1 MAIYGNFKGTTQ
13 TSFKIGKSG
22 KSIHGTSTL
31 PVDAGQGDLWLDSSN
46 SAIRI
51 YDGADWDNGQ
61 FVGNLEGYMEY
72 EAQAGENL
80 VKGDVVYVSG
90 NSGNIP
96 IVSKAQANAGG
107 TKMPAFGICTQT
119 INTGNTGYIVTQGL
133 FVGINTSAFTAGDTL
148 YVSATTAGAM
158 ANVSPSGEENK
169 IQNIGKVVRSASGGS
184 ILVGGAGRFNATNAL
199 NQGNIFLGDASNR
212 AVTANLDTTIS
223 GLGFIKNVVE
233 DTTPQLG
240 GNLDAQSYNISSA
253 GSISGTSIGVTGQFT
268 LPTTDGDANAY
279 LQTNGSGNVTWANG
293 PIGYTGSQGSTVIG
307 GAFVHTQSSGATT
320 WTVNHNLDS
329 QYLNVEVIDIN
340 GNSLV
345 GTYGYPTITFTDANT
360 TTLTFTTSTA
370 GYAAFT
376 SGGGQTGSQGATGFT
391 GSQGMQGDQ
400 GDTGFTGSQGTSGLT
415 ATLDTVTTNGNTTI
429 NGITV
434 GNLTSTSISTGSAST
449 AGTVTGAWTLTAGST
464 WSATYADLAEK
475 YTTDGPYEAGTVM
488 KFGGEAELTQ
498 SDTHNDTRVAG
509 VISDAPAFTMNGGI
523 EGQCLALTGRVPVKV
538 VGTVR
543 SGDLLVASDRAG
555 HAVVNNQPATGTVIG
570 KAITSESNGVCEA
583 LVNLM

>member
-31 PVDAGQGDLWLDSSN
+31 PVDAGQGDLWLDSGN

-133 FVGINTSAFTAGDTL
+133 FVGIDTSAFTSGDTL

-212 AVTANLDTTIS
+212 AVTANLDTTVS
-223 GLGFIKNVVE
+223 GLGYIKNVVE

-279 LQTNGSGNVTWANG
+279 LITNGSGTLAWQNAPVNSF
-293 PIGYTGSQGSTVIG
+293 IYE
-307 GAFVHTQSSGATT
+307 QSAAATT
-320 WTVNHNLDS
+320 WTVNHNLGV
-329 QYLNVEVIDIN
+329 QYPIVEVSGTNGESFAGTMNYPVIDFVSEN
-340 GNSLV
+340 QL
-345 GTYGYPTITFTDANT
+345 TATFSANT
-360 TTLTFTTSTA
+360 A
-370 GYAAFT
+370 GNISVV
-376 SGGGQTGSQGATGFT
+376 SGGGSRGYTGSSGLSATLQQVTDNGSTTTNSITT
-391 GSQGMQGDQ
+391 GGIQ
-400 GDTGFTGSQGTSGLT
+400 TTVITSGSN
-415 ATLDTVTTNGNTTI
+415 A
-429 NGITV
+429 
-434 GNLTSTSISTGSAST
+434 T
-449 AGTVTGAWTLTAGST
+449 AGTITGDWTLTAGST
-464 WSATYADLAEK
+464 WQATYADLAEK
-475 YTTDGPYEAGTVM
+475 YTVDMPYEAGTVM
-488 KFGGEAELTQ
+488 KFGGPAEITQ
-498 SDTHNDTRVAG
+498 STQADDTRVAG
-509 VISDAPAFTMNGGI
+509 VISDAPAYIMNSGI
-523 EGQCLALTGRVPVKV
+523 EGQYLALAGRVPVKV
-538 VGTVR
+538 VGSVVP
-543 SGDLLVASDRAG
+543 GDLLVSSNTPG
-555 HAVVNNQPATGTVIG
+555 CAVVNNQPDSGTVIG
-570 KAITSESNGVCEA
+570 KAITTDANGVCEA
-583 LVNLM
+583 LVILM

>member
-133 FVGINTSAFTAGDTL
+133 FVGINTSTFTPGDTL

-279 LQTNGSGNVTWANG
+279 LITNGSGTLTWQNAPVNSF
-293 PIGYTGSQGSTVIG
+293 IYE
-307 GAFVHTQSSGATT
+307 QSAAATT
-320 WTVNHNLDS
+320 WTVNHNLGV
-329 QYLNVEVIDIN
+329 QYPIVEVSGTNGESFAGTMNYPVIDFVSEN
-340 GNSLV
+340 QL
-345 GTYGYPTITFTDANT
+345 TATFSANT
-360 TTLTFTTSTA
+360 A
-370 GYAAFT
+370 GNISVV
-376 SGGGQTGSQGATGFT
+376 SGGGSRGYTGSQGVIGYT
-391 GSQGMQGDQ
+391 GSQGVIGY
-400 GDTGFTGSQGTSGLT
+400 TGSQGVIGYTGSSGSVATLQQVTDNGSTTTNSITTGGIQTTVITSGSN
-415 ATLDTVTTNGNTTI
+415 A
-429 NGITV
+429 
-434 GNLTSTSISTGSAST
+434 T
-449 AGTVTGAWTLTAGST
+449 AGTITGDWTLTAGST
-464 WSATYADLAEK
+464 WQATYADLAEK
-475 YTTDGPYEAGTVM
+475 YTVDMPYEAGTVM
-488 KFGGEAELTQ
+488 KFGGPAEITQ
-498 SDTHNDTRVAG
+498 STQADDTRVAG
-509 VISDAPAFTMNGGI
+509 VISDAPAYIMNSGI
-523 EGQCLALTGRVPVKV
+523 EGQYLALAGRVPVKV
-538 VGTVR
+538 VGSVVP
-543 SGDLLVASDRAG
+543 GDLLVSSNTPG
-555 HAVVNNQPATGTVIG
+555 CAVVNNQPDSGTVIG
-570 KAITSESNGVCEA
+570 KAITTDANGVCEA
-583 LVNLM
+583 LVILM

>member
-31 PVDAGQGDLWLDSSN
+31 PVDAGQGDLWLDSGN

-133 FVGINTSAFTAGDTL
+133 FVGINTSTFTPGDTL

-212 AVTANLDTTIS
+212 AVTANLDTTVS
-223 GLGFIKNVVE
+223 GLGYIKNVVE

-279 LQTNGSGNVTWANG
+279 LITNGSGTLTWQNAPVNSF
-293 PIGYTGSQGSTVIG
+293 IYE
-307 GAFVHTQSSGATT
+307 QSAAATT
-320 WTVNHNLDS
+320 WTVNHNLGV
-329 QYLNVEVIDIN
+329 QYPIVEVSGTNGESFAGTMNYPVIDFVSEN
-340 GNSLV
+340 QL
-345 GTYGYPTITFTDANT
+345 TATFSANT
-360 TTLTFTTSTA
+360 A
-370 GYAAFT
+370 GNISVV
-376 SGGGQTGSQGATGFT
+376 SGGGSRGYTGSSGLSATLQQVTDNGSTTTNSITT
-391 GSQGMQGDQ
+391 GGIQ
-400 GDTGFTGSQGTSGLT
+400 TTVITSGSN
-415 ATLDTVTTNGNTTI
+415 A
-429 NGITV
+429 
-434 GNLTSTSISTGSAST
+434 T
-449 AGTVTGAWTLTAGST
+449 AGTITGDWTLTAGST
-464 WSATYADLAEK
+464 WQATYADLAEK
-475 YTTDGPYEAGTVM
+475 YTVDMPYEAGTVM
-488 KFGGEAELTQ
+488 KFGGPAEITQ
-498 SDTHNDTRVAG
+498 STQADDTRVAG
-509 VISDAPAFTMNGGI
+509 VISDAPAYIMNSGI
-523 EGQCLALTGRVPVKV
+523 EGQYLALAGRVPVKV
-538 VGTVR
+538 VGSVVP
-543 SGDLLVASDRAG
+543 GDLLVSSNTPG
-555 HAVVNNQPATGTVIG
+555 CAVVNNQPDSGTVIG
-570 KAITSESNGVCEA
+570 KAITTDANGVCEA
-583 LVNLM
+583 LVILM

>member
-133 FVGINTSAFTAGDTL
+133 FVGINTSAFTPGDTL

-169 IQNIGKVVRSASGGS
+169 IQNIGKVVRSANGGS

-279 LQTNGSGNVTWANG
+279 LITNGSGTLTWQNAPVNSF
-293 PIGYTGSQGSTVIG
+293 IYE
-307 GAFVHTQSSGATT
+307 QSAAATT
-320 WTVNHNLDS
+320 WTVNHNLGV
-329 QYLNVEVIDIN
+329 QYPIVEVSGTNGESFAGTMNYPVIDFVSEN
-340 GNSLV
+340 QL
-345 GTYGYPTITFTDANT
+345 TATFSANT
-360 TTLTFTTSTA
+360 A
-370 GYAAFT
+370 GNISVV
-376 SGGGQTGSQGATGFT
+376 SGGGSRGYTGSSGLAATLQQVTDNGSTTTNSITT
-391 GSQGMQGDQ
+391 GGIQ
-400 GDTGFTGSQGTSGLT
+400 TTVITSGSN
-415 ATLDTVTTNGNTTI
+415 A
-429 NGITV
+429 
-434 GNLTSTSISTGSAST
+434 T
-449 AGTVTGAWTLTAGST
+449 AGTITGDWTLTAGST
-464 WSATYADLAEK
+464 WQATYADLAEK
-475 YTTDGPYEAGTVM
+475 YTVDMPYEAGTVM
-488 KFGGEAELTQ
+488 KFGGPAEITQ
-498 SDTHNDTRVAG
+498 STQADDTRVAG
-509 VISDAPAFTMNGGI
+509 VISDAPAYIMNSGI
-523 EGQCLALTGRVPVKV
+523 EGQYLALAGRVPVKV
-538 VGTVR
+538 VGSVVP
-543 SGDLLVASDRAG
+543 GDLLVSSNTPG
-555 HAVVNNQPATGTVIG
+555 CAVVNNQPDSGTVIG
-570 KAITSESNGVCEA
+570 KAITTDANGVCEA
-583 LVNLM
+583 LVILM

>member
-133 FVGINTSAFTAGDTL
+133 FVGINTSTFTPGDTL

-279 LQTNGSGNVTWANG
+279 LITNGSGTLTWQNAPVNSF
-293 PIGYTGSQGSTVIG
+293 IYE
-307 GAFVHTQSSGATT
+307 QSAAATT
-320 WTVNHNLDS
+320 WTVNHNLGV
-329 QYLNVEVIDIN
+329 QYPIVEVSGTNGESFAGTMNYPVIDFVSEN
-340 GNSLV
+340 QL
-345 GTYGYPTITFTDANT
+345 TATFSANT
-360 TTLTFTTSTA
+360 A
-370 GYAAFT
+370 GNISVV
-376 SGGGQTGSQGATGFT
+376 SGGGSRGYTGS
-391 GSQGMQGDQ
+391 
-400 GDTGFTGSQGTSGLT
+400 SGLT
-415 ATLDTVTTNGNTTI
+415 ATLQQVTDNGSTTT

-434 GNLTSTSISTGSAST
+434 DSLQTTAITSGSNST
-449 AGTVTGAWTLTAGST
+449 AGTITG
-464 WSATYADLAEK
+464 D
-475 YTTDGPYEAGTVM
+475 
-488 KFGGEAELTQ
+488 
-498 SDTHNDTRVAG
+498 
-509 VISDAPAFTMNGGI
+509 
-523 EGQCLALTGRVPVKV
+523 
-538 VGTVR
+538 
-543 SGDLLVASDRAG
+543 
-555 HAVVNNQPATGTVIG
+555 
-570 KAITSESNGVCEA
+570 
-583 LVNLM
+583 

>member
-133 FVGINTSAFTAGDTL
+133 FVGINTSTFTPGDTL

-279 LQTNGSGNVTWANG
+279 LITNGSGTLTWQNAPVNSF
-293 PIGYTGSQGSTVIG
+293 IYE
-307 GAFVHTQSSGATT
+307 QSAAATT
-320 WTVNHNLDS
+320 WTVNHNLGV
-329 QYLNVEVIDIN
+329 QYPIVEVSGTNGESFAGTMNYPVIDFVSEN
-340 GNSLV
+340 QL
-345 GTYGYPTITFTDANT
+345 TATFSANT
-360 TTLTFTTSTA
+360 A
-370 GYAAFT
+370 GNISVV
-376 SGGGQTGSQGATGFT
+376 SGGGSRGYTGSQGVIGYT
-391 GSQGMQGDQ
+391 GSSGSVATLQQVTDNGSTTTNSIT
-400 GDTGFTGSQGTSGLT
+400 TGGIQTTVITSGSN
-415 ATLDTVTTNGNTTI
+415 A
-429 NGITV
+429 
-434 GNLTSTSISTGSAST
+434 T
-449 AGTVTGAWTLTAGST
+449 AGTITGDWTLTAGST
-464 WSATYADLAEK
+464 WQATYADLAEK
-475 YTTDGPYEAGTVM
+475 YTVDMPYEAGTVM
-488 KFGGEAELTQ
+488 KFGGPAEITQ
-498 SDTHNDTRVAG
+498 STQADDTRVAG
-509 VISDAPAFTMNGGI
+509 VISDAPAYIMNSGI
-523 EGQCLALTGRVPVKV
+523 EGQYLALAGRVPVKV
-538 VGTVR
+538 VGSVVP
-543 SGDLLVASDRAG
+543 GDLLVSSNTPG
-555 HAVVNNQPATGTVIG
+555 CAVVNNQPDSGTVIG
-570 KAITSESNGVCEA
+570 KAITTDANGVCEA
-583 LVNLM
+583 LVILM

>member
-133 FVGINTSAFTAGDTL
+133 FVGINTSAFTPGDTL
-148 YVSATTAGAM
+148 YVSATTAGAI

-212 AVTANLDTTIS
+212 SVTANLDTTIS

-279 LQTNGSGNVTWANG
+279 LITNGSGTVTWQNAPVNSF
-293 PIGYTGSQGSTVIG
+293 IYE
-307 GAFVHTQSSGATT
+307 QSAAATT
-320 WTVNHNLDS
+320 WTVNHNLGV
-329 QYLNVEVIDIN
+329 QYPIVEVSGTNGESFAGTMNYPVIDFVSEN
-340 GNSLV
+340 QL
-345 GTYGYPTITFTDANT
+345 TATFSANT
-360 TTLTFTTSTA
+360 A
-370 GYAAFT
+370 GNISVV
-376 SGGGQTGSQGATGFT
+376 SGGGSRGYTGSSGLAATLQQVTDNGSTTTNSITT
-391 GSQGMQGDQ
+391 GGIQ
-400 GDTGFTGSQGTSGLT
+400 TTVITSGSN
-415 ATLDTVTTNGNTTI
+415 A
-429 NGITV
+429 
-434 GNLTSTSISTGSAST
+434 T
-449 AGTVTGAWTLTAGST
+449 AGTITGDWTLTAGST
-464 WSATYADLAEK
+464 WQATYADLAEK
-475 YTTDGPYEAGTVM
+475 YTVDMPYEAGTVM
-488 KFGGEAELTQ
+488 KFGGPAEITQ
-498 SDTHNDTRVAG
+498 STQADDTRVAG
-509 VISDAPAFTMNGGI
+509 VISDAPAYIMNSGI
-523 EGQCLALTGRVPVKV
+523 EGQYLALAGRVPVKV
-538 VGTVR
+538 VGSVVP
-543 SGDLLVASDRAG
+543 GDLLVSSNTPG
-555 HAVVNNQPATGTVIG
+555 CAVVNNQPDSGTVIG
-570 KAITSESNGVCEA
+570 KAITTDANGVCEA
-583 LVNLM
+583 LVILM

>member
-133 FVGINTSAFTAGDTL
+133 FVGINTSAFTSGDTL

-212 AVTANLDTTIS
+212 AVTANLDTTVS
-223 GLGFIKNVVE
+223 GLGYIKNVVE

-279 LQTNGSGNVTWANG
+279 LITNGSGTLTWQNAPVNSF
-293 PIGYTGSQGSTVIG
+293 IYE
-307 GAFVHTQSSGATT
+307 QSAAATT
-320 WTVNHNLDS
+320 WTVNHNLGV
-329 QYLNVEVIDIN
+329 QYPIVEVSGTNGESFAGTMNYPVIDFVSEN
-340 GNSLV
+340 QL
-345 GTYGYPTITFTDANT
+345 TATFSANT
-360 TTLTFTTSTA
+360 A
-370 GYAAFT
+370 GNISVV
-376 SGGGQTGSQGATGFT
+376 SGGGSRGYTGSSGSVATLQQVTDNGSTTTNSITT
-391 GSQGMQGDQ
+391 GGIQ
-400 GDTGFTGSQGTSGLT
+400 TTVITSGSN
-415 ATLDTVTTNGNTTI
+415 A
-429 NGITV
+429 
-434 GNLTSTSISTGSAST
+434 T
-449 AGTVTGAWTLTAGST
+449 AGTITGDWTLTAGST
-464 WSATYADLAEK
+464 WQATYADLAEK
-475 YTTDGPYEAGTVM
+475 YTVDMPYEAGTVM
-488 KFGGEAELTQ
+488 KFGGPAEITQ
-498 SDTHNDTRVAG
+498 STQADDTRVAG
-509 VISDAPAFTMNGGI
+509 VISDAPAYIMNSGI
-523 EGQCLALTGRVPVKV
+523 EGQYLALAGRVPVKV
-538 VGTVR
+538 VGSVVP
-543 SGDLLVASDRAG
+543 GDLLVSSNTPG
-555 HAVVNNQPATGTVIG
+555 CAVVNNQPDSGTVIG
-570 KAITSESNGVCEA
+570 KAITTDANGVCEA
-583 LVNLM
+583 LVILM

>member
-133 FVGINTSAFTAGDTL
+133 FVGINTSTFTPGDTL

-279 LQTNGSGNVTWANG
+279 LITNGSGTLTWQNAPVNSF
-293 PIGYTGSQGSTVIG
+293 IYE
-307 GAFVHTQSSGATT
+307 QSAAATT
-320 WTVNHNLDS
+320 WTVNHNLGV
-329 QYLNVEVIDIN
+329 QYPIVEVSGTNGESFAGTMNYPVIDFVSEN
-340 GNSLV
+340 QL
-345 GTYGYPTITFTDANT
+345 TATFSANT
-360 TTLTFTTSTA
+360 A
-370 GYAAFT
+370 GNISVV
-376 SGGGQTGSQGATGFT
+376 SGGGSRGYTGSQGVIGYT
-391 GSQGMQGDQ
+391 GSQGVIGY
-400 GDTGFTGSQGTSGLT
+400 TGSSGSVATLQQVTDNGSTTTNSITTGGIQTTVITSGSN
-415 ATLDTVTTNGNTTI
+415 A
-429 NGITV
+429 
-434 GNLTSTSISTGSAST
+434 T
-449 AGTVTGAWTLTAGST
+449 AGTITGDWTLTAGST
-464 WSATYADLAEK
+464 WQATYADLAEK
-475 YTTDGPYEAGTVM
+475 YTVDMPYEAGTVM
-488 KFGGEAELTQ
+488 KFGGPAEITQ
-498 SDTHNDTRVAG
+498 STQADDTRVAG
-509 VISDAPAFTMNGGI
+509 VISDAPAYIMNSGI
-523 EGQCLALTGRVPVKV
+523 EGQYLALAGRVPVKV
-538 VGTVR
+538 VGSVVP
-543 SGDLLVASDRAG
+543 GDLLVSSNTPG
-555 HAVVNNQPATGTVIG
+555 CAVVNNQPDSGTVIG
-570 KAITSESNGVCEA
+570 KAITTDANGVCEA
-583 LVNLM
+583 LVILM